1 MSNRLC
7 IILQYLKRPVARTQY
22 SSIYSTRSDTA
33 LEMNTL
39 VLVSIIGYWRVSHKY
54 SWQYLVTLSL
64 SI

>member
-39 VLVSIIGYWRVSHKY
+39 VLVSIIGY
-54 SWQYLVTLSL
+54 
-64 SI
+64 